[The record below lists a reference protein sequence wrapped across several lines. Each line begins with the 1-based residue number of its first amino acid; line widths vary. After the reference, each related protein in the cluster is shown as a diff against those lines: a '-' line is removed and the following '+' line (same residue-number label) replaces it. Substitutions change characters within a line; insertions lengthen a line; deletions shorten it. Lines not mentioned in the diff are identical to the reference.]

1 MEGIGFREKW
11 KKKKITHYAHFD
23 YPVSLDSC
31 FNKITDPDYVGK
43 YAFYPFIR
51 YSMKTRRLENKNG
64 IMRNGTPKVRN
75 IKYAAHLDSWIFRY
89 YAYLV
94 NEQYNKRVIED
105 GLNSVSVAYRSNL
118 GKNNINFAY
127 EAFSFIRDQQD
138 CLVIIG
144 DFKDFFDK
152 LDHVYLKKQL
162 KALLGVQNLS
172 KDYYNVFK
180 AVTKYSYVDIEKILD
195 LRGLSKGKKGIKE
208 LNSSNKPV
216 MSKAE
221 LEALSK
227 EKDGIFHNELCG
239 VPQGS
244 PISAVLANVYML
256 EIDKEILEYCKELD
270 GFYMRYSDDFMVVI
284 PGIHFKNYSD
294 HVEDLKRILEKAKV
308 ILEDHKTQ
316 TYQKEGSIIT
326 NLSTN
331 SDKKIINF
339 LGFSFDGDIVSIRS
353 KTISKYY
360 HKMYRKAH
368 GVLSNGGLTHKKT
381 KAGRKNLYKLYSCKG
396 SRYYKL
402 ARGIR
407 LCEKDRAN
415 FLDYVERAGR
425 IFVNDPIN
433 KDTKRHM
440 VKIKRKLEGK
450 KDFVDS
456 VVGK

>member
-1 MEGIGFREKW
+1 MEEIGFREKW

-31 FNKITDPDYVGK
+31 FNKITDPDYVGR
-43 YAFYPFIR
+43 YAFYPFIH
-51 YSMKTRRLENKNG
+51 YTMKTRRLENKNG
-64 IMRNGTPKVRN
+64 TMRNGAPKVRN

-89 YAYLV
+89 YAYLI
-94 NEQYNKRVIED
+94 NEHYNKRVLEN

-172 KDYYNVFK
+172 KDYFNVFK
-180 AVTKYSYVDIEKILD
+180 AVTKYSYVDIEKILE
-195 LRGLSKGKKGIKE
+195 LRGLDKGRKGIKE
-208 LNSSNKPV
+208 LNSNNKPV

-227 EKDGIFHNELCG
+227 GKDGIIHNGPCG

-256 EIDKEILEYCKELD
+256 EIDKEILEYCKGLD

-284 PGIHFKNYSD
+284 PGTHFKNYSD
-294 HVEDLKRILEKAKV
+294 HVDSIKRILEKAKV
-308 ILEDHKTQ
+308 VLEDHKTQ
-316 TYQKEGSIIT
+316 TYQKEGGIIT
-326 NLSTN
+326 NLSLRSN
-331 SDKKIINF
+331 KRIINF
-339 LGFSFDGDIVSIRS
+339 LGFSFDGEIVSIRS

-360 HKMYRKAH
+360 HKMYRKAN
-368 GVLSNGGLTHKKT
+368 GVISNGGMTRKKT
-381 KAGRKNLYKLYSCKG
+381 KAGRRNLYKLYSYKG
-396 SRYYKL
+396 SRCYKR
-402 ARGIR
+402 ARGMR
-407 LCEKDRAN
+407 VTENDRAN
-415 FLDYVERAGR
+415 FLDYVDRATN

-440 VKIKRKLEGK
+440 AKIKKTLEGK
-450 KDFVDS
+450 
-456 VVGK
+456 